1 MDAILNIE
9 KSNNTN
15 INISI
20 YEWNILKSKI
30 IELENEKNKIKN
42 YLIINKLINLSNLIK
57 IKKQKKLENNL
68 EYNEKKKFSELT
80 TKLQIYELLK
90 LNFDL
95 NTNFKLKDVYIICEN
110 ILSYHHPN
118 NNTIKNTIR
127 RNLQSLRD
135 DGYLIFVN
143 DSGTYYLKN

>member
-1 MDAILNIE
+1 ME
-9 KSNNTN
+9 
-15 INISI
+15 
-20 YEWNILKSKI
+20 Y
-30 IELENEKNKIKN
+30 
-42 YLIINKLINLSNLIK
+42 
-57 IKKQKKLENNL
+57 NL

>member
-20 YEWNILKSKI
+20 SEWNILKSKI
-30 IELENEKNKIKN
+30 IELENENIKIKN
-42 YLIINKLINLSNLIK
+42 YLIINKLFNLSNLIK

>member
-20 YEWNILKSKI
+20 SEWNILKSKI
-30 IELENEKNKIKN
+30 IELENEN
-42 YLIINKLINLSNLIK
+42 IK